1 MPRACAPHPAAARA
15 RPRPGRCDKV
25 VSLGRSRSALPR
37 GGEQPCVV
45 ETSSKHCAACS
56 VWAPSPP
63 AACAPPHR
71 ERSCSLVCTSPEPPT
86 TTRRRLPT
94 AYAPGSVLRFGG
106 AAREPLRCA
115 RHRGP
120 WTGGTQ
126 AGLRAPP
133 AQRDARPA
141 DGRRQAPICAGR
153 IDRADRQ
160 LAEHPGLAVPG
171 RCLNRPVD
179 GAPGPRRTQA
189 VLMPEPELDPG

>member
-1 MPRACAPHPAAARA
+1 MRVIEKVIADRQSEILLARLHRAGTAYYDAEADCRPPTPRAASCA
-15 RPRPGRCDKV
+15 
-25 VSLGRSRSALPR
+25 SA
-37 GGEQPCVV
+37 
-45 ETSSKHCAACS
+45 
-56 VWAPSPP
+56 
-63 AACAPPHR
+63 
-71 ERSCSLVCTSPEPPT
+71 
-86 TTRRRLPT
+86 
-94 AYAPGSVLRFGG
+94 

-115 RHRGP
+115 RRRGP

-153 IDRADRQ
+153 IDRAARQ

-189 VLMPEPELDPG
+189 VLMPEPELDPGSADWHGRTRRPPPREPGPDAASVQGYRPDSCRNTRQRPPHL